1 MPTIVHSIFL
11 CILGFLFVFV
21 CLFVLQSYTTGIII
35 ISDDNADLEDRTEVE
50 PSCNEIVTNSEPE
63 VLTTA

>member
-1 MPTIVHSIFL
+1 
-11 CILGFLFVFV
+11 
-21 CLFVLQSYTTGIII
+21 LFVLQSYTTGIII